1 MRAYAPWAQVKE
13 QKAAKAKPDEQE
25 KGTKAKKL
33 KPKVPRI
40 MGYTSVPQ
48 PGTDQNPKLPTRS
61 PTPEQSPSSSLVPT
75 VGPLSLTLTT
85 PPDLAPQSVPLEL
98 KSKPTIY
105 DDSCGAESV
114 APLKR
119 RSVKATTHL
128 SSSGSLHQHNLKNRY
143 TSQSNR
149 PKRRAPACNH
159 MSKCTCTC
167 TTCRNVMLLQAKREV
182 TGALVRSGQA
192 RLITSRRISCSPVPC
207 TRNTPAMDTG

>member
-33 KPKVPRI
+33 KPKVPRVV
-40 MGYTSVPQ
+40 GDTSVPQ

-61 PTPEQSPSSSLVPT
+61 PTPEQSPSSSLVPA

-85 PPDLAPQSVPLEL
+85 PPDLAPQSVPLHL
-98 KSKPTIY
+98 KSKPTTY
-105 DDSCGAESV
+105 GDSCGTESV

-128 SSSGSLHQHNLKNRY
+128 CSSGSLHQHNLKKRY

-149 PKRRAPACNH
+149 P
-159 MSKCTCTC
+159 T
-167 TTCRNVMLLQAKREV
+167 MLLLA
-182 TGALVRSGQA
+182 T
-192 RLITSRRISCSPVPC
+192 T
-207 TRNTPAMDTG
+207 